1 MKLKTPDIA
10 RFGAAI
16 VRDAEEEH
24 ADEATAMYKVHAP
37 LKDLAAFYDA
47 IYGQQKGFTVE
58 QRLTDEPPQVLVAV
72 SKDVE
77 EVEFSTLMVQP
88 HPGGEVHRQQVL
100 VLARGEA
107 GDDPSYAN
115 DSPWLRRPK

>member
-16 VRDAEEEH
+16 VRDAEEER

-77 EVEFSTLMVQP
+77 
-88 HPGGEVHRQQVL
+88 
-100 VLARGEA
+100 
-107 GDDPSYAN
+107 
-115 DSPWLRRPK
+115 